1 LSQDFRFGEAH
12 GKCPR
17 SLFVQVDGREPVLYL
32 SGHKFR
38 LAVSG
43 RVRTDTALAA
53 PPHAQ
58 STKGMH
64 SMPATVSDSG
74 TLFDTFFQ
82 AEAKLFL
89 LAGIRIALSEDGKDL
104 TSEGIFTDSDLA
116 TAHIMAKDY
125 AVIAG
130 LPLIPLIL
138 EFAGCEFQHMLNV
151 DEGDR
156 VSPGTLV
163 AAIQG
168 PARHLLRTERVILNY
183 LCHLSGVATL
193 TAKYVE
199 ALKGSRATLLDTR
212 KTLPGLRYPEKYAVR
227 VGGGQNHRLN
237 LSQMLMVKDNHTDRA
252 GGIVPAVEK
261 LRAAYGENC
270 PPIEVECRS
279 FDEVDQAVSC
289 KVNRIMLDNLDLE
302 EMRLAL
308 ARVPAGI
315 ETEVSGGVNLENIAA
330 IGALGPDFVSVGRL
344 THSAPVAD
352 LSMRISALE

>member
-1 LSQDFRFGEAH
+1 MSVTQSVSPFEDFF
-12 GKCPR
+12 K
-17 SLFVQVDGREPVLYL
+17 
-32 SGHKFR
+32 
-38 LAVSG
+38 
-43 RVRTDTALAA
+43 
-53 PPHAQ
+53 
-58 STKGMH
+58 
-64 SMPATVSDSG
+64 
-74 TLFDTFFQ
+74 
-82 AEAKLFL
+82 AEARLFL

-104 TSEGIFTDSDLA
+104 TSEGIFSEDDLA
-116 TAHIMAKDY
+116 TAHIVSKDD

-156 VSPGTLV
+156 VGPGALI

-168 PARHLLRTERVILNY
+168 PTRHLLRTERVILNY
-183 LCHLSGVATL
+183 LCHLSGIASL
-193 TAKYVE
+193 TAKYVK
-199 ALKGSRATLLDTR
+199 ALEGSRTVLLDTR

-227 VGGGQNHRLN
+227 VGGAQNHRLN
-237 LSQMLMVKDNHTDRA
+237 LSEMLMVKDNHIDRA

-279 FDEVDQAVSC
+279 FDEVDQAARC
-289 KVNRIMLDNLDLE
+289 KVNRIMLDNMDLE
-302 EMRLAL
+302 ELRQAL

-315 ETEVSGGVNLENIAA
+315 ETEVSGGVSLDTVAA
-330 IGALGPDFVSVGRL
+330 IGAIGPDFVSVGRL

-352 LSMRISALE
+352 LSMRISAL

>member
-1 LSQDFRFGEAH
+1 MSA
-12 GKCPR
+12 
-17 SLFVQVDGREPVLYL
+17 
-32 SGHKFR
+32 
-38 LAVSG
+38 
-43 RVRTDTALAA
+43 TA
-53 PPHAQ
+53 
-58 STKGMH
+58 
-64 SMPATVSDSG
+64 SDST
-74 TLFDTFFQ
+74 TLFDTFFK

-89 LAGIRIALSEDGKDL
+89 LAGIRIALSEDGKDM
-104 TSEGIFTDSDLA
+104 TSQGIFTDKDLA
-116 TAHIMAKDY
+116 QAHIVAKDH

-168 PARHLLRTERVILNY
+168 PATHLLRTERVILNY

-199 ALKGSRATLLDTR
+199 ALKGTRTTLLDTR
-212 KTLPGLRYPEKYAVR
+212 KTLPGLRYPEKYAVL
-227 VGGGQNHRLN
+227 VGGAKNHRLN
-237 LSQMLMVKDNHTDRA
+237 LSQMLMIKDNHIDRA
-252 GGIVPAVEK
+252 GGIKPAVDK
-261 LRAAYGENC
+261 LRAAYGTDC

-279 FDEVDQAVSC
+279 LDEVDQAVACRVHRVMFDNMSLE
-289 KVNRIMLDNLDLE
+289 ML
-302 EMRLAL
+302 RAAL

-315 ETEVSGGVNLENIAA
+315 ETEASGGVNLETIAA
-330 IGALGPDFVSVGRL
+330 IGAAGPDFVSVGRI

-352 LSMRISALE
+352 LSMRISALA